1 MRPQNAIL
9 RASVEKDEDPAVS
22 MGGALYGPVGKT
34 GSSLERG
41 GRLQEE
47 QEARRVSKWSLEGV
61 QPRAHL
67 STQKTGSCCPEVLEP
82 GPKLEP
88 TDASWEWLALSS
100 TVNRSQSSTEGQF
113 VANQLT

>member
-22 MGGALYGPVGKT
+22 TGGALYGPVGKT

-61 QPRAHL
+61 QPTAHL
-67 STQKTGSCCPEVLEP
+67 STQKTGRCWNQ
-82 GPKLEP
+82 GP
-88 TDASWEWLALSS
+88 S
-100 TVNRSQSSTEGQF
+100 R
-113 VANQLT
+113 NQLTPVGNGLLFPPRLTEAKVPLRGSLLPIS